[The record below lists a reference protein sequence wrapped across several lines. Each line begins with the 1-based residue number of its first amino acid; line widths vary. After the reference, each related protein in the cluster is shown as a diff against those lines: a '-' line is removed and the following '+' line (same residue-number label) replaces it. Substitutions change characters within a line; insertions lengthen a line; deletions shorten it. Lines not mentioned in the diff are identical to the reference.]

1 MPVDRSTWRQE
12 ALLLLFTDPLESAT
26 GSVVKMLRLLGLSP
40 AEARIAMLVG
50 TGHPPKEV
58 ATELRITE
66 NTVRSVL
73 KTIYGK
79 LSVSRQSELAQMVA
93 RLGSL

>member
-1 MPVDRSTWRQE
+1 MPVDRAAWGQE

-40 AEARIAMLVG
+40 SEARIAVLVG
-50 TGHPPKEV
+50 TGHSPKEV
-58 ATELRITE
+58 AAELRITE